1 MKKYIIFLLILLNSV
16 LFAQNKVEFNFLRF
30 NDEIHIDSL
39 NSNLYFKLKLI
50 SLTNDNKSNISFG
63 GENRIQYQYFENE
76 NWDENLKDTNGFL
89 LNRFLFHSNLK
100 FGKTFR
106 IFSQIQSST
115 SISRVNPNPLEEN
128 PLDLHQLFLDI
139 NLNKFNFR
147 IGRQELLY
155 GSQRLVSVRE
165 GPNSRQSFD
174 AFKLNYINKNLLT
187 DIFYGTQVR
196 NRYGNFN
203 DYKSNDASLFAT
215 YMTFK
220 NVMYLNN
227 IDFYFFYLEKKES
240 NYNGFIGKENRNS
253 IGGRIYGN
261 YKSWT
266 YDFETLYQFGRL
278 DNYEIKAWTISLDN
292 NLGYNLLGINQRIG
306 FKTEYISGDRNS
318 KQSIETFNPLF
329 PKGAYFGLAAIIG
342 PSNLI
347 DIHPYLEIELNDKMN
362 LNIDY
367 DIFWRASI
375 FDGIYQ
381 PNTMI
386 LFENNNSR
394 ATKIGNQL
402 GIQFEY
408 RLSNF
413 LNFAIEG
420 TWFNSGDFIKDVSNG
435 KDILFTASTLTL
447 KF

>member
-1 MKKYIIFLLILLNSV
+1 MKKYIVILLFFLNSI

-30 NDEIHIDSL
+30 DDEVHIDSL

-50 SLTNDNKSNISFG
+50 RLTNDNKSNISFG

-76 NWDENLKDTNGFL
+76 NWDENLKDPNGFF
-89 LNRFLFHSNLK
+89 LNRFLFHSNIK
-100 FGKTFR
+100 FGQAFR

-115 SISRVNPNPLEEN
+115 SISRINPNPLEEN
-128 PLDLHQLFLDI
+128 PLDIHQLFLDI
-139 NLNKFNFR
+139 NANNFKFR

-155 GSQRLVSVRE
+155 GAQRLISVRE

-174 AFKLNYINKNLLT
+174 ALKLNYKNKNVII
-187 DIFYGTQVR
+187 DIVYGSQVR

-203 DYKSNDASLFAT
+203 DYVSNDANLFAN
-215 YMTFK
+215 YITFRGVK
-220 NVMYLNN
+220 YLNN
-227 IDFYFFYLEKKES
+227 IDLYYFNLEKKQS
-240 NYNGFIGKENRNS
+240 LLNGFSGKENRNS
-253 IGGRIYGN
+253 IGTRIYGN
-261 YKSWT
+261 YKSWN

-278 DNYEIKAWTISLDN
+278 DSYEINAWTISLDN
-292 NLGYNLLGINQRIG
+292 NLKYRLLGLNQRIG
-306 FKTEYISGDRNS
+306 FKTEYISGDRESENV
-318 KQSIETFNPLF
+318 IETFNPLF

-367 DIFWRASI
+367 DIFWRAST

-394 ATKIGNQL
+394 ATKIGDQL
-402 GIQFEY
+402 GVQFEY